1 MNRRVLFYS
10 SVSDKDLF
18 RITGFYKTDIQ
29 ILKDLGYK
37 VVLSNSFKDFFKFW
51 KYDIS
56 FIYFW
61 TKGLIPA
68 GISKLFHKKVIFTGG
83 IDNLDL
89 EYNNSMLNYNIK
101 KFIFKLCTIFSDANI
116 IVSTADLNNINTTKY
131 KIKNIYLIPHVIE
144 FRKYKYDDTL
154 KNNIITTIVWM
165 GSKSNVLRKGVD
177 KMLYI
182 YKKFL
187 NYNNNYTIVIIGST
201 GEGTKYLEEISKKIG
216 IFNKVKFTG
225 RIKEE
230 EKIKYLKT
238 SKFYFQLSE
247 YEGFGI
253 SSIEAL
259 AAGNIVIH
267 SGKGGLKDALGSY
280 GIKVKDRINYNEIAC
295 LLRDIDNKY
304 KEYFDFIND
313 GIKYIGDNFSYR
325 VRKKG
330 IAKVLKNII

>member
-18 RITGFYKTDIQ
+18 RITGFYRTDIQ
-29 ILKDLGYK
+29 ILEDLGYK
-37 VVLSNSFKDFFKFW
+37 VILSNSFKDFFIFW

-68 GISKLFHKKVIFTGG
+68 GISKLVHKKVIFTGG
-83 IDNLDL
+83 MDNLDL
-89 EYNNSMLNYNIK
+89 EYNNSILNYNIK

-116 IVSTADLNNINTTKY
+116 IVSNADLNNINNTKY

-144 FRKYKYDDTL
+144 FKKYKYDNTL

-165 GSKSNVLRKGVD
+165 GSKGNVLRKGVD
-177 KMLYI
+177 KILYI
-182 YKKFL
+182 YKEFL
-187 NYNNNYTIVIIGST
+187 NYNNNYTVVIIGSK
-201 GEGTKYLEEISKKIG
+201 GEGTKYLEEISKKMG
-216 IFNKVKFTG
+216 IFYKVKFTG

-230 EKIKYLKT
+230 EKIKYLRT

-253 SSIEAL
+253 AAIEAL

-267 SGKGGLKDALGSY
+267 SGKGGLKDALGPY
-280 GIKVKDRINYNEIAC
+280 GVKVKDRMNYNEIAC

-313 GIKYIGDNFSYR
+313 GIKYVEDNFSYR
-325 VRKKG
+325 IRKNG
-330 IAKVLKNII
+330 IAKILKNII